1 MLSSDVG
8 KKARGQKRG
17 TVPRPPVAGL
27 PGAIVEALGKK
38 ILNGE
43 LVPGDTLPAETVYLN
58 QLGVSRT
65 TLREAIKVLSA
76 KGLVLAKPKTG
87 TVVRAREHWNLLDPA
102 VLTWE
107 AASDGFAG
115 TMAELFEIRRLV
127 EPEGAAL
134 AARRHDDG
142 DAAAMQAAFEA
153 LAPHAHRG
161 IDALDVDI
169 AFHLTILKA
178 AGNRYLSSLGAVIDT
193 VIRSTARL
201 ALNRPGGLG
210 HSMGRH
216 QAVLD
221 AVLARDEPAARAA
234 MHRLLSDAEE
244 DAQQVLERGQ

>member
-8 KKARGQKRG
+8 KKSRGHKA
-17 TVPRPPVAGL
+17 TAVPRPPVAGL
-27 PGAIVEALGKK
+27 PGAIVETLGKK

-43 LVPGDTLPAETVYLN
+43 LVPGDTLPAETVYLS

-65 TLREAIKVLSA
+65 TLREAIKVLAA

-102 VLTWE
+102 VLTWQ
-107 AASDGFAG
+107 AASDGFAD

-134 AARRHDDG
+134 AARRHDAAA
-142 DAAAMQAAFEA
+142 AAAMRAAFAA
-153 LAPHAHRG
+153 LGPQADAG
-161 IDALDVDI
+161 ADALDVDI
-169 AFHLTILKA
+169 DFHLTILKA

-201 ALNRPGGLG
+201 ALGRPGGLG
-210 HSMGRH
+210 HSMGLH

-221 AVLARDEPAARAA
+221 GVLARAEPAARAA
-234 MHRLLSDAEE
+234 MHRLLADAEE
-244 DAQQVLERGQ
+244 DAQQVLERGR

>member
-8 KKARGQKRG
+8 KRTRARKNSAQ
-17 TVPRPPVAGL
+17 PRPPVAGL
-27 PGAIVEALGKK
+27 PGAIVDTLGKK

-43 LVPGDTLPAETVYLN
+43 LVPGDVLPAETVYLS

-102 VLTWE
+102 VLLWQ
-107 AASDGFAG
+107 AAADGFADTLG
-115 TMAELFEIRRLV
+115 ELFEIRRLV

-134 AARRHDDG
+134 AARRHDAAA
-142 DAAAMQAAFEA
+142 AAAMRTAFEA
-153 LAPHAHRG
+153 LGPHADAG
-161 IDALDVDI
+161 PDALDVDI
-169 AFHLTILKA
+169 TFHLTILKA

-201 ALNRPGGLG
+201 ALGRPGGLG
-210 HSMGRH
+210 HSMGLHR
-216 QAVLD
+216 AVLD
-221 AVLARDEPAARAA
+221 AVLARDEAAARAA
-234 MHRLLSDAEE
+234 MHRLLADAED
-244 DAQQVLERGQ
+244 DAQQVLERGR

>member
-8 KKARGQKRG
+8 KKTRTPKATPPQ
-17 TVPRPPVAGL
+17 RPPVAGL
-27 PGAIVEALGKK
+27 PGAIVETLGKK

-43 LVPGDTLPAETVYLN
+43 LLPGDTLPAETVYLS

-65 TLREAIKVLSA
+65 TLREAIKVLAA

-102 VLTWE
+102 VLTWQ
-107 AASDGFAG
+107 AASDGFAD

-134 AARRHDDG
+134 AARRHDAK
-142 DAAAMQAAFEA
+142 DAVAMRAAFEA
-153 LAPHAHRG
+153 LGPHA
-161 IDALDVDI
+161 DAGPAALEVDI
-169 AFHLTILKA
+169 TYHLTILRA

-201 ALNRPGGLG
+201 ALGRPGGLG
-210 HSMGRH
+210 HSMGLHR
-216 QAVLD
+216 AVLD
-221 AVLARDEPAARAA
+221 AVLARDEVGARAA
-234 MHRLLSDAEE
+234 MHHLLGDAEE
-244 DAQQVLERGQ
+244 DAQRTLEQSR

>member
-8 KKARGQKRG
+8 KRSRSRKSSTRD
-17 TVPRPPVAGL
+17 RPPVAGL
-27 PGAIVEALGKK
+27 PGAIVETLGKK

-43 LVPGDTLPAETVYLN
+43 LKPGDVLPAETVYLS

-65 TLREAIKVLSA
+65 TLREAIKVLAA

-87 TVVRAREHWNLLDPA
+87 TVVRGREHWNLLDPA

-107 AASDGFAG
+107 AASDGFADTLG
-115 TMAELFEIRRLV
+115 ELFEIRRLV

-134 AARRHDDG
+134 AARRHD
-142 DAAAMQAAFEA
+142 AAAALAMQAAFDA
-153 LAPHAHRG
+153 LGPHADAG
-161 IDALDVDI
+161 AAALDVDI
-169 AFHLTILKA
+169 TFHLTILQA

-201 ALNRPGGLG
+201 ALGRPGGLG
-210 HSMGRH
+210 YSMGLHR
-216 QAVLD
+216 AVLD
-221 AVLARDEPAARAA
+221 AVLARDEAAARSA
-234 MHRLLSDAEE
+234 MHRLLADAEE

>member
-1 MLSSDVG
+1 MLLSNVG
-8 KKARGQKRG
+8 KKTRVRKTTGAQ
-17 TVPRPPVAGL
+17 RPPVAGL
-27 PGAIVEALGKK
+27 PGAIVDTLGKK

-43 LVPGDTLPAETVYLN
+43 LRPGDVLPAETVYLS

-102 VLTWE
+102 VLLWQV
-107 AASDGFAG
+107 AADGFADTLG
-115 TMAELFEIRRLV
+115 ELFEIRRLV

-134 AARRHDDG
+134 AARRHDAAA
-142 DAAAMQAAFEA
+142 AAAMRVAFEA
-153 LAPHAHRG
+153 LGPHADAG
-161 IDALDVDI
+161 ADALDVDI

-178 AGNRYLSSLGAVIDT
+178 AGNRYLTSLGAVIDT

-201 ALNRPGGLG
+201 ALGRPGGLG
-210 HSMGRH
+210 HSMGLH

-221 AVLARDEPAARAA
+221 AVLDRDETMARAA
-234 MHRLLSDAEE
+234 MHRLLADAED
-244 DAQQVLERGQ
+244 DAQQVLERTR